1 VASTQPNLDT
11 VTTINDDGSRN
22 FVHPAD
28 VHGRFTTLRTIT
40 GVVLIAVYMLLPWI
54 PVNGY
59 PAVFFDFAHRQLHLF
74 GLTFLPQ
81 DFWLGF
87 FLITGLGFTLFYVTA
102 LFGRIWCGWACPQT
116 VFIEQVFRR
125 IERLLEGDA
134 QARRKLDKSPWTPE
148 KIARRGTK
156 LFIFFLITFV
166 IAHIFI
172 SYFVSI
178 RSLYAIMLGSPLENW
193 SLFLFVFALTAA
205 LLFDF
210 VWFREQFCIVMCPYG
225 RLQSVLIDNDSVVI
239 GYDTIRG
246 EPRGKVNTPGA
257 GDCIDCH
264 RCIAVCPTGID
275 IRQGLQIECIG
286 CSNCVDACDDIMEKV
301 GRPRGLIRYDSTH
314 GFAGGKTQI
323 IRPRIIL
330 YTLLLVLGASVMGL
344 SFSTFKPATVTM
356 VRMTGSPYY
365 LMEEGVR
372 NQYLLRIFNKQT
384 HPMTFTL
391 RVTKSPA
398 NLKTTG
404 LEQPI
409 TVAPLGERK
418 VMLVTVMPKGKYT
431 GPFQFELETASG
443 KFTNTQTIPFL
454 GPTEPQ

>member
-1 VASTQPNLDT
+1 MASTQPNLDT

-301 GRPRGLIRYDSTH
+301 GRPRGLICYDSTH